1 MKAVEL
7 KNKSTDEL
15 QKLLIDLRKDQM
27 NMRFQKVGAQLA
39 NTSLVRKV
47 RRDIARIKT
56 VMAGLTTAK
65 SVKTAKA
72 AKPET
77 TIAKPTKAKAKA

>member
-7 KNKSTDEL
+7 KNKTQDEM
-15 QKLLIDLRKDQM
+15 QKMLIDLRKEQM
-27 NMRFQKVGAQLA
+27 NMRFQKAGAQLA

-56 VMAGLTTAK
+56 VLAGL
-65 SVKTAKA
+65 KTAKPTA
-72 AKPET
+72 TKAKP
-77 TIAKPTKAKAKA
+77 AKAKAKA

>member
-7 KNKSTDEL
+7 KNKTTDEL
-15 QKLLIDLRKDQM
+15 QKMLLDLRKEQM

-47 RRDIARIKT
+47 RRNIARIKT
-56 VMAGLTTAK
+56 VMAGLKVSTTSVKAAK
-65 SVKTAKA
+65 SVETK
-72 AKPET
+72 AKP
-77 TIAKPTKAKAKA
+77 AKAKAKA